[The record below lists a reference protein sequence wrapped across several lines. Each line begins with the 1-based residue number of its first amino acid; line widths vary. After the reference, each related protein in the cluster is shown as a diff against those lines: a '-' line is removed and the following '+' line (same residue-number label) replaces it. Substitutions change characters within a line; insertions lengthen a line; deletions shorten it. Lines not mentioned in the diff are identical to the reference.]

1 MRTRTVLRSTKRLV
15 SDHPVPSAIAA
26 GGGVLL
32 AARALLRQWRRIRLN
47 DKVVLITGGSRG
59 LGFLLAREF
68 AHHGAR
74 VAICARDPQEL
85 RRAAADLNKTE
96 VEVMALPCDVSQR
109 GQVEAMVAQVI
120 KRFGRIDVLVNN
132 AGVIQ
137 VGPVEAM
144 TEADYQQALQTMFWG
159 VFYPSVAVLPHM
171 RSQRFG
177 RIVNITSIGGK
188 VSVPHLLP
196 YGCAKF
202 AAVGFSEGLHAEV
215 AREGIR
221 VVTVVPGLMRTGSYL
236 NAQFKGAEEG
246 EYVWFSLGATL
257 PGLSM
262 AVERAARQIVRATE
276 YGDSEV
282 ILSLPAKI
290 LARFHG
296 LFPGTTADL
305 MAVVDRFLPKAER
318 SELKSTR
325 GIEID
330 RRLASRAHK
339 VATEL
344 GQSAAGRL
352 HEKPGPSPRIEPGV
366 AHTPEREPKKEEP
379 AA

>member
-1 MRTRTVLRSTKRLV
+1 MRTRTVLRSTKRIV
-15 SDHPVPSAIAA
+15 SGHAVLSAIAA

-32 AARALLRQWRRIRLN
+32 AARALVRQWRRISLG

-59 LGFLLAREF
+59 LGFALAREF
-68 AHHGAR
+68 AHRGAR
-74 VAICARDPQEL
+74 IAICARDPEEL

-96 VEVMALPCDVSQR
+96 VEVMAVPCDISR
-109 GQVEAMVAQVI
+109 REQVEAMVSQVMR
-120 KRFGRIDVLVNN
+120 RFGRIDVLVNN

-137 VGPVEAM
+137 VGPVETM
-144 TEADYQQALQTMFWG
+144 TEADYEHALETMFWG
-159 VFYPSVAVLPHM
+159 VLHPTMAVLPHM
-171 RSQRFG
+171 RQRRSG
-177 RIVNITSIGGK
+177 RIVNVTSIGGK

-215 AREGIR
+215 ARHGIR

-257 PGLSM
+257 PGVSLG
-262 AVERAARQIVRATE
+262 AERAARQIVRAAE
-276 YGDSEV
+276 YGDAEV

-296 LFPGTTADL
+296 LLPGVTADL
-305 MAVVDRFLPKAER
+305 LAVVNRFLPKAEGR
-318 SELKSTR
+318 ELKATR
-325 GIEID
+325 GMEID
-330 RRLASRAHK
+330 KRLASK
-339 VATEL
+339 VRKVVTGL
-344 GQSAAGRL
+344 GQSAAERF
-352 HEKPGPSPRIEPGV
+352 HEKPGTSPRIEPGV
-366 AHTPEREPKKEEP
+366 SRTAESQPKKEEP